1 MSAMAYRLLV
11 PVRLSG
17 NTSQQRRTTLK
28 SLSSTSIPMLNQ
40 TRPAKNSRTSRFQAG
55 VALRTHP
62 LRQNEN
68 CCRPIAL
75 GHIPC
80 HPSDFLARWTFLCL
94 KGIRRAWGGLRMG
107 GIATVAAAIG
117 ADLAAPLPR
126 QNKKQREGLALL
138 VATALDVRDV
148 NLMELAAALP

>member
-17 NTSQQRRTTLK
+17 NPSQQRRTTLK

-68 CCRPIAL
+68 CCFLTPRGHSPRVGNVPQAAIPELAGLFL
-75 GHIPC
+75 GDQRIQTKTG
-80 HPSDFLARWTFLCL
+80 S
-94 KGIRRAWGGLRMG
+94 
-107 GIATVAAAIG
+107 AAA
-117 ADLAAPLPR
+117 
-126 QNKKQREGLALL
+126 
-138 VATALDVRDV
+138 
-148 NLMELAAALP
+148 

>member
-17 NTSQQRRTTLK
+17 NPSQQRRTTLK
-28 SLSSTSIPMLNQ
+28 SLSSPSIPMLNQ

-68 CCRPIAL
+68 CWGGSASVASWQAPPLDQGGGAGLRERINFLTGIAL
-75 GHIPC
+75 A
-80 HPSDFLARWTFLCL
+80 S
-94 KGIRRAWGGLRMG
+94 
-107 GIATVAAAIG
+107 
-117 ADLAAPLPR
+117 PLSSP
-126 QNKKQREGLALL
+126 
-138 VATALDVRDV
+138 
-148 NLMELAAALP
+148 

>member
-68 CCRPIAL
+68 CC
-75 GHIPC
+75 C
-80 HPSDFLARWTFLCL
+80 
-94 KGIRRAWGGLRMG
+94 
-107 GIATVAAAIG
+107 
-117 ADLAAPLPR
+117 AAPGPHGHDRSRRVWGLTGR
-126 QNKKQREGLALL
+126 AHAGEHSGGRELAL
-138 VATALDVRDV
+138 AD
-148 NLMELAAALP
+148 AAQNV